1 MTAPWISTA
10 ERKSSF
16 PPSLVFTS
24 SHASSHFANTS
35 RFSMAK
41 YKEVPDWWFL
51 LILVGAVAVSI
62 AFLEIYPIDVPVWL
76 VFVLLG
82 INAVFAVPLS
92 FLSATTGTNLGLGS
106 LVQII
111 TGYALPNNPNA
122 FLFGQTLGS
131 WALAGYSDNYVQDQ
145 KLAHYCKIAPRAVF
159 RSQIGTIIITCF
171 VAVATQNL
179 ILDSIPD
186 VSAFIVPSV
195 AVFILT
201 PPPALR
207 P

>member
-1 MTAPWISTA
+1 
-10 ERKSSF
+10 
-16 PPSLVFTS
+16 
-24 SHASSHFANTS
+24 
-35 RFSMAK
+35 MAK

-62 AFLEIYPIDVPVWL
+62 AFLEIYPLDVPVWL

-82 INAVFAVPLS
+82 INAIFAVPLS

-111 TGYALPNNPNA
+111 TGYALPNNTNA

-179 ILDSIPD
+179 IFTSIPD
-186 VSAFIVPSV
+186 VSFALYIFRLPLTCYASCVTPTNPNASPARAMASPYTSTPSCGDFSAPSACLEAFIL
-195 AVFILT
+195 F
-201 PPPALR
+201 
-207 P
+207 